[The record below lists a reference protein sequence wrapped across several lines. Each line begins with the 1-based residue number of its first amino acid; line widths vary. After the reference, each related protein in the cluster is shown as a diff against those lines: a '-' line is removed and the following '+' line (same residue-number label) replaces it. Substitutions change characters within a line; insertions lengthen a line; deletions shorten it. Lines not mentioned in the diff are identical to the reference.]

1 MRKQKCNYLSLVII
15 CSHALFDTD
24 GCLFNLLDYKIHKRM
39 LELPFLPICNPVHI
53 SLRLLIIDQIFL
65 LSQVKERV
73 IISRKH
79 GICELL
85 NDLRLEILGN

>member
-1 MRKQKCNYLSLVII
+1 MHFLILMDAYSIYWTTKFINECWI
-15 CSHALFDTD
+15 
-24 GCLFNLLDYKIHKRM
+24 
-39 LELPFLPICNPVHI
+39 LPFLPIYNPGHI

-73 IISRKH
+73 IISSKH